1 MTAPLVTTS
10 WDDGHPCDL
19 RLADMLDARGLKG
32 TFYVPLRNP
41 ERPVL
46 APSDV
51 RNLAERFEIG
61 AHTLNHQRLVGLK
74 DAPLHAEIV
83 SGRDNLEALLGR
95 PVTAFCYPGGQFS
108 SRVRAAVSQAGFTV
122 ARTTMA
128 LRCDWK
134 IDPML
139 LPTSVQAFPHG
150 FRAHVGHALK
160 EGNWRGAV
168 NYVVRFASSGRDWVR
183 VALGLLEQAVTA
195 RGWWHLWGHSWELE
209 DLGAWRPLE
218 TVLREAGASG
228 AHAVTNTELAQALGR
243 SRA

>member
-1 MTAPLVTTS
+1 MTGPVVTTS

-19 RLADMLDARGLKG
+19 RLADMLDVHGLNG

-46 APSDV
+46 APSEV
-51 RNLAERFEIG
+51 RRLAERFEIG
-61 AHTLNHQRLVGLK
+61 AHTLNHRRLVGLHG
-74 DAPLHAEIV
+74 PQLRAEIV
-83 SGRDNLEALLGR
+83 EGRDNLEALLGR

-108 SRVRAAVSQAGFTV
+108 SRVRAVVRQAGFTV

-128 LRCDWK
+128 LRWDWE

-150 FRAHVGHALK
+150 FRVHLGHALK
-160 EGNWRGAV
+160 EGNWRGAA

-183 VALGLLEQAVTA
+183 VALALLDQAVAA
-195 RGWWHLWGHSWELE
+195 RGWWHLWGHSWEVE
-209 DLGAWRPLE
+209 DLGAWKRLE
-218 TVLREAGASG
+218 TVLQEAGASG
-228 AHAVTNTELAQALGR
+228 ARTVTNTELALGR
-243 SRA
+243 SRV